1 MMIRF
6 FLGFVLNFFSL
17 SLFAESVSPSQETN
31 FEDLPHAARSIHSY
45 GALFPW
51 WVVFISCF
59 FCLLTFIAFWSYK
72 KFWKKRGA
80 LIVAKDLPLE
90 VRQKISSLE
99 PTENFSRKDQINFF
113 YELSFNFRYYIE
125 LKTGLQATDLTFK
138 ELRPLLRERL
148 KNSGDKSLNFLKF
161 FEKAEYIKFADKEA
175 TKEEARRDRENV
187 LEFLSFLDEL
197 VRSEKEIEKKKEE
210 RKGGTGYAY

>member
-1 MMIRF
+1 MILRF
-6 FLGFVLNFFSL
+6 FLGLIVGCFSFFLLGEDAGSL
-17 SLFAESVSPSQETN
+17 QGESLG
-31 FEDLPHAARSIHSY
+31 DLPHAARSIHSY

-51 WVVFISCF
+51 WIIFLICF
-59 FCLLTFIAFWSYK
+59 FCFMLLLVFWGYK
-72 KFWKKRGA
+72 KFWKKREVS
-80 LIVAKDLPLE
+80 IVPKDLPLE

-99 PTENFSRKDQINFF
+99 PTEIFSRKDQINFF
-113 YELSFNFRYYIE
+113 YELSFNLRYYIE
-125 LKTGLQATDLTFK
+125 LKAGLKATDLTFK

-148 KNSGDKSLNFLKF
+148 KNSGDKSLEFLKF

-175 TKEEARRDRENV
+175 TKEEARKDKGNV

-210 RKGGTGYAY
+210 KKGGTGYAY